1 MFPILRQLIKR
12 QISRIY
18 LLLAVLTFCVTTL
31 THLPATQAT
40 LPPTA
45 QPSISPQTMAQ
56 QGKTHYDAGQYTDAI
71 NLLQQAADA
80 FQSQGDRLRQAMTLT
95 NLALAYQQLGQWQN
109 AQDTITTSLQL
120 LDNAQ
125 TPDAW
130 TLQGAAFNVQGQLYL
145 AQGNLEAAL
154 DSFTT
159 AVNSYTQTEDE
170 VGLLHSQINQAQALQ
185 LAGMYRRAL
194 DSLQQIEPRLQ
205 QQPDSALKAIGL
217 RRLGNL
223 LRLVGTMDDA
233 KKRLTQSLQVAQVIQ
248 SPEQI
253 SAAFL
258 GLGNTARSQGEIEAA
273 LNYYQQAADPILG
286 DSSTR
291 IQAQLN
297 QLSLIVATPSL
308 SADPAFI
315 QSLQNQISQLPAS
328 RTAIEARIN
337 LAGSLMT
344 LQSQDYAKTS
354 EIAQS
359 LAVAVEQAKQ
369 LGDNR
374 SQSLALGQ
382 LGALYEQTQQWKEAQ
397 DLTEQALVIAQSINA
412 PDIAYTWQ
420 WQLGR
425 LLKAQGKRDGAI
437 AAYNAAVNTL
447 ESLRRD
453 LVSINSQVQFS
464 FRDRVEPIYREL
476 VRLLLSSPTDNPDQN
491 DLAQARDVIES
502 LQQAELVNFFRE
514 DCLNANRIVIDEV
527 DQNAAVIYPIVLG
540 DRLDVVVSLPDAP
553 LRHFGTKLPQGKD
566 SNLFNQLRTAISP
579 LSVEPKRGQ
588 PITIPESLQN
598 IFRAQILVMGGNP
611 RATSEEYLPLAQQ
624 LYDWLIRPIESDLAA
639 SGAKTLVFVLDS
651 PLLNL
656 PMAVLHDGNQFLI
669 EKYAIAYTPGLQLL
683 DPKPLTRG
691 DIYAFTGGLSE
702 SRQGLPPLPFVE
714 IELQQ
719 IKAQVS
725 GQLLLNQ
732 EFTTTA
738 IEQAIDSVPFPVV
751 HLATHGQF
759 SSKLEDTFILTWDNR
774 LNINQLNTLLQT
786 RAGGDRQPIEL
797 LVLSACQTATGDK
810 RAALGLAGVAVRAG
824 ARSTLATL
832 WFVNDAATADLMIRF
847 YQELTDKTLTKA
859 EALRRVQVS
868 LLKEKK
874 YQNPVYWAP
883 FVLVGNWL

>member
-1 MFPILRQLIKR
+1 MSTILRQLIKR
-12 QISRIY
+12 QINRIY
-18 LLLAVLTFCVTTL
+18 IVLSVFTFCITTL
-31 THLPATQAT
+31 THLPSTQAT
-40 LPPTA
+40 LPPTPN
-45 QPSISPQTMAQ
+45 PSSSPPTLVQ
-56 QGKTHYDAGQYTDAI
+56 QGKQYYDAGNYTEAI
-71 NLLQQAADA
+71 NHLQQAADA
-80 FQSQGDRLRQAMTLT
+80 FQSQGDSLRQAMTLT
-95 NLALAYQQLGQWQN
+95 NLALAYQQLGQWQD
-109 AQDTITTSLQL
+109 AQDTITTSVQL

-130 TLQGAAFNVQGQLYL
+130 TLQGAAYNIQGQLNL
-145 AQGNLEAAL
+145 EQGNLDAAL
-154 DSFTT
+154 DSFST
-159 AVNSYTQTEDE
+159 AITRYTKAEDD
-170 VGLLHSQINQAQALQ
+170 VGLLRSQINQAHALQ
-185 LAGMYRRAL
+185 MAGMYRRAL
-194 DSLQQIEPRLQ
+194 ESLQDVEPKLQ
-205 QQPDSALKAIGL
+205 QQPDSELKAIGL
-217 RRLGNL
+217 RRLGNV
-223 LRLVGTMDDA
+223 LRLVGTMDA
-233 KKRLTQSLQVAQVIQ
+233 AQQRLTQSLQVAQAIQ
-248 SPEQI
+248 SRQQI

-273 LNYYQQAADPILG
+273 LNYYQQAADTISS

-297 QLSLIVATPSL
+297 QLSLIATTPTL
-308 SADPAFI
+308 SPNPALI
-315 QSLQNQISQLPAS
+315 QSLQQQIRQLPVS

-337 LAGSLMT
+337 LAGSLMR
-344 LQSQDYAKTS
+344 LHAQGYANPPD
-354 EIAQS
+354 IAQL
-359 LAVAVEQAKQ
+359 LAIALEQAKQ
-369 LGDNR
+369 LGDKR

-382 LGALYEQTQQWKEAQ
+382 LGALYEQTQQWQEAQ
-397 DLTEQALVIAQSINA
+397 ALTEQALVIAQSINA
-412 PDIAYTWQ
+412 ADIAYNWQ

-425 LLKAQGKRDGAI
+425 LLKVQGKRDGAI

-476 VRLLLSSPTDNPDQN
+476 VRLLLSSPTDNPNQQ
-491 DLAQARDVIES
+491 DLTQARDVIES

-553 LRHFGTKLPQGKD
+553 LRHYGTKLPQGND
-566 SNLFNQLRTAISP
+566 STLFNQLREAISP
-579 LSVEPKRGQ
+579 LSVDPSRGR
-588 PITIPESLQN
+588 PIPIPEALQD
-598 IFRAQILVMGGNP
+598 IFRANILVLGGNQQV
-611 RATSEEYLPLAQQ
+611 TSQEYLPLAQQ

-691 DIYAFTGGLSE
+691 DISAFTGGLSE
-702 SRQGLPPLPFVE
+702 SRQGLPALPYVE
-714 IELQQ
+714 TELQQ
-719 IKAQVS
+719 IQAQVS
-725 GQLLLNQ
+725 GELLLNQ
-732 EFTTTA
+732 DFTTTA

-759 SSKLEDTFILTWDNR
+759 SSKLEDTYILTWDNR

-859 EALRRVQVS
+859 EALRRAQVY
-868 LLKEKK
+868 LLTETNH
-874 YQNPVYWAP
+874 QNPVYWAP